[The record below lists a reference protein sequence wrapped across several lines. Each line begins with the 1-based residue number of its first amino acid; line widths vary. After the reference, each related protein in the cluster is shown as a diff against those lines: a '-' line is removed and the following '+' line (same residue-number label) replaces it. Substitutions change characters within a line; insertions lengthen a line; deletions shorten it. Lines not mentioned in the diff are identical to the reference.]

1 MLVYGTLI
9 ICMNLSPYQNLCKVE
24 KIKSQSTLS
33 KFSIKSKYITQKGFY
48 SVYLTLLIM
57 SGIVVR
63 VC

>member
-9 ICMNLSPYQNLCKVE
+9 MCMNLSPYQNLCKVE